1 MQAGSLTWPLIRR
14 ICSFGQLFIRFA
26 YTVFNFWRHPLIF
39 HGGTCPG
46 AWSHGPLN
54 RGFLLT
60 LVESP
65 LLTFSYLF
73 IYYFL
78 LGKISGKRNKVFL
91 FNEQV
96 FNIWASVVA
105 QLVKN
110 LSAMQETS
118 VRFMAHEV
126 TLDKG

>member
-1 MQAGSLTWPLIRR
+1 M
-14 ICSFGQLFIRFA
+14 
-26 YTVFNFWRHPLIF
+26 
-39 HGGTCPG
+39 
-46 AWSHGPLN
+46 
-54 RGFLLT
+54 
-60 LVESP
+60 VESP

-78 LGKISGKRNKVFL
+78 LGKISGKWNKVFL
-91 FNEQV
+91 FKEQV
-96 FNIWASVVA
+96 FNILASVVA